1 MGEGGLSNASVFVS
15 APPEQVRF
23 GGSCAPVFDLES
35 YSYRIGT
42 VHMSRDAAYADAG
55 VRSGTFIRLFVVNFS
70 GVALDV

>member
-1 MGEGGLSNASVFVS
+1 MRVVLVDAPAFDLV
-15 APPEQVRF
+15 PPEQARL
-23 GGSCAPVFDLES
+23 GDACAPVSDLES